1 MFIWK
6 RRCTVPSKKESD
18 KQQISD
24 IVFRNETS
32 KNEKQTKQCFESVY
46 DKQAPAVRDRENKVD
61 FIDYPSEEFSTKN
74 HCLSPP
80 PYVLHDPTKS
90 SEKCMIDG

>member
-1 MFIWK
+1 M
-6 RRCTVPSKKESD
+6 PSKKESD

-46 DKQAPAVRDRENKVD
+46 EKQAPAVRDRENKVD
-61 FIDYPSEEFSTKN
+61 FIDYPSDEFSTKN

-90 SEKCMIDG
+90 SEKYMIDG

>member
-1 MFIWK
+1 M
-6 RRCTVPSKKESD
+6 PSKKESD

-24 IVFRNETS
+24 TVFRNETS

>member
-1 MFIWK
+1 MK
-6 RRCTVPSKKESD
+6 G
-18 KQQISD
+18 
-24 IVFRNETS
+24 
-32 KNEKQTKQCFESVY
+32 
-46 DKQAPAVRDRENKVD
+46 ENKVD

-90 SEKCMIDG
+90 SEKCAIDG